1 MARRR
6 GPKYWDGITLEGWL
20 SLFGNA
26 EIITDLMMDIFAML
40 YDAPDHTSNGK
51 AIAER
56 LRVEYRALNA
66 AVGWAGNKIK
76 DAALGGRLPLSEALP
91 SAFSAEE
98 DQDSADVPAPW
109 EYVFNGEEDENGV
122 YLWIMKPACVTAF
135 RELLTADISMV
146 PVMTEILS
154 KDASSF
160 GAAGNLF
167 AKTPGDTVESMR
179 AAILERHRFFRA
191 SLKDKPC
198 CVVCGCQRV
207 SLLRAIPYGEK
218 GLRRRGLL
226 FCPTHGVLF
235 AAHLISFSD
244 RGRLLLSPS
253 LSEEDRGAL
262 GLSKGMEAK
271 VPFSGRR
278 MAEHRRIF
286 NQEEKNR

>member
-6 GPKYWDGITLEGWL
+6 GPKHWDGITREGWL
-20 SLFGNA
+20 SLFGNSG
-26 EIITDLMMDIFAML
+26 IITDLMMDIFAML

-51 AIAER
+51 AIADK
-56 LRVEYRALNA
+56 LHMEYRALNA

-76 DAALGGRLPLSEALP
+76 DAAFGGMLTLSETLP
-91 SAFSAEE
+91 PAAQAA
-98 DQDSADVPAPW
+98 DDKDSSGAPAPW

-135 RELLTADISMV
+135 RELLEADISMV

-154 KDASSF
+154 KDVSSF

-167 AKTPGDTVESMR
+167 AKTAEDTVQSMR
-179 AAILERHRFFRA
+179 AAILERLRFFRL
-191 SLKDKPC
+191 SLKGGPR
-198 CVVCGCQRV
+198 CVVCGCRRV

-218 GLRRRGLL
+218 GCRQKGLL

-244 RGRLLLSPS
+244 RGKLLLSPFI
-253 LSEEDRGAL
+253 SEADTRAL
-262 GLSKGMEAK
+262 GIVKGMAAK
-271 VPFSGRR
+271 APFSRCR
-278 MAEHRRIF
+278 MADHRRIF
-286 NQEEKNR
+286 DEEEKNG